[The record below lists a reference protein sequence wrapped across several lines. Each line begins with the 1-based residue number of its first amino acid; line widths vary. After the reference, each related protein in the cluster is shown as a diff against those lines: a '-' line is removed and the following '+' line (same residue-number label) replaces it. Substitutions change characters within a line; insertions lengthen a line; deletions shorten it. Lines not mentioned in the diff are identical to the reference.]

1 MNTAKSQSYD
11 MSLEDQALQMLEGN
25 GTTNL
30 QDLCDVLKA
39 RISSLTQSE
48 VMRTVCRL
56 AGRWI

>member
-1 MNTAKSQSYD
+1 